1 MTYVTHT
8 RQAIVDYSVDKKAA
22 AQAELD
28 KYIESQ
34 AEAVAPT
41 QDPLTA
47 RDRRIIGEIIEVEP
61 ESVRTI
67 WIEGGI
73 TVWVRFV
80 NGSCL
85 PFDRDWFAK
94 RVAEVKATLNNSQ
107 VAIRNSQ
114 LNVPNY
120 KLQVEIEELAPQT
133 SQLNNTHNCELRIA
147 NCELPRE
154 RNERLSDE
162 LEEACVKFNLWHL
175 QIDWLSFS
183 TKLYRNNQLVGYIG
197 CNYQGWYS
205 RPRTY
210 GMNRFASSASEA
222 ITFLGVRPAVAA

>member
-1 MTYVTHT
+1 MVTVADVPFKDE
-8 RQAIVDYSVDKKAA
+8 QAI

-28 KYIESQ
+28 THLETQ

-41 QDPLTA
+41 KDPLTS
-47 RDRRIIGEIIEVEP
+47 RDRRIIGEIIQVEP

-67 WIEGGI
+67 WLEGGI

-94 RVAEVKATLNNSQ
+94 RVAEVKATLPETP
-107 VAIRNSQ
+107 
-114 LNVPNY
+114 L
-120 KLQVEIEELAPQT
+120 
-133 SQLNNTHNCELRIA
+133 
-147 NCELPRE
+147 E

-162 LEEACVKFNLWHL
+162 LEEACVKFNLWHP

-197 CNYQGWYS
+197 CNLDGWYS

-222 ITFLGVRPAVAA
+222 ITFLGVRPDVAA

>member
-1 MTYVTHT
+1 MTQSVYTQQTASSFNYNTSTTVTEVPFKDE
-8 RQAIVDYSVDKKAA
+8 QAL
-22 AQAELD
+22 AQAELNN
-28 KYIESQ
+28 YIETQ
-34 AEAVAPT
+34 AEVVAPT
-41 QDPLTA
+41 QDPLTS
-47 RDRRIIGEIIEVEP
+47 RDRRIIGEIIQVEP

-67 WIEGGI
+67 WLEGGI

-94 RVAEVKATLNNSQ
+94 RVAEVKATLPETP
-107 VAIRNSQ
+107 
-114 LNVPNY
+114 L
-120 KLQVEIEELAPQT
+120 
-133 SQLNNTHNCELRIA
+133 
-147 NCELPRE
+147 E

-162 LEEACVKFNLWHL
+162 LEEACVKFNLWHP

-197 CNYQGWYS
+197 CNLEGWYS

-210 GMNRFASSASEA
+210 GMNRFASSAEEA

>member
-1 MTYVTHT
+1 MEINIMPYTTHT
-8 RQAIVDYSVDKKAA
+8 QQAIPTSYRDEQAL
-22 AQAELD
+22 AQAELNN
-28 KYIESQ
+28 YIETQ
-34 AEAVAPT
+34 AQAQAPT
-41 QDPLTA
+41 QDFLTF
-47 RDRRIIGEIIEVEP
+47 RDRHIIAEIIEVEP

-73 TVWVRFV
+73 TVWVQFFDGGR
-80 NGSCL
+80 L

-94 RVAEVKATLNNSQ
+94 RVAEVKATLPETP
-107 VAIRNSQ
+107 
-114 LNVPNY
+114 L
-120 KLQVEIEELAPQT
+120 
-133 SQLNNTHNCELRIA
+133 
-147 NCELPRE
+147 E

-162 LEEACVKFNLWHL
+162 LEEACVKFNLWHP

-210 GMNRFASSASEA
+210 GMNRFASSAEEA

>member
-1 MTYVTHT
+1 MTQSVYTQQTASSFNYNTPTTVTEVPFKDE
-8 RQAIVDYSVDKKAA
+8 QAL
-22 AQAELD
+22 AQAELNN
-28 KYIESQ
+28 YIETQ
-34 AEAVAPT
+34 AEAIAPT
-41 QDPLTA
+41 QDPLTS
-47 RDRRIIGEIIEVEP
+47 RDRRIIGEIIQVEP

-67 WIEGGI
+67 WLEGRI

-80 NGSCL
+80 NGGCL

-94 RVAEVKATLNNSQ
+94 RVAEVKATL
-107 VAIRNSQ
+107 
-114 LNVPNY
+114 LETP
-120 KLQVEIEELAPQT
+120 L
-133 SQLNNTHNCELRIA
+133 
-147 NCELPRE
+147 E

-162 LEEACVKFNLWHL
+162 LEEACVKFNLWHP

-197 CNYQGWYS
+197 CNLEGWYS

>member
-1 MTYVTHT
+1 MTQSVYTQQTASSFNYNTSTTVTEVPFKDE
-8 RQAIVDYSVDKKAA
+8 QAI

-28 KYIESQ
+28 TLLETQ

-41 QDPLTA
+41 KDPLTS
-47 RDRRIIGEIIEVEP
+47 RDRRIIGEIIQVEP

-67 WIEGGI
+67 WLEGGI
-73 TVWVRFV
+73 TLWVRFV

-94 RVAEVKATLNNSQ
+94 RVAEVKATLPETP
-107 VAIRNSQ
+107 
-114 LNVPNY
+114 L
-120 KLQVEIEELAPQT
+120 
-133 SQLNNTHNCELRIA
+133 
-147 NCELPRE
+147 E

-162 LEEACVKFNLWHL
+162 LEKACVKFNLWHP

-210 GMNRFASSASEA
+210 GMNRFASSAEEA

>member
-1 MTYVTHT
+1 MTQSVYTQQTPSSFNLNTLTTFADVPFKDE
-8 RQAIVDYSVDKKAA
+8 QAL
-22 AQAELD
+22 AQAEL
-28 KYIESQ
+28 YTHLETQ

-41 QDPLTA
+41 KDPLTS
-47 RDRRIIGEIIEVEP
+47 RDRRIIGEIIQVEP

-67 WIEGGI
+67 WLEGGI
-73 TVWVRFV
+73 TLWVRFV

-94 RVAEVKATLNNSQ
+94 RVAEVKATLPETP
-107 VAIRNSQ
+107 
-114 LNVPNY
+114 L
-120 KLQVEIEELAPQT
+120 
-133 SQLNNTHNCELRIA
+133 
-147 NCELPRE
+147 E

-162 LEEACVKFNLWHL
+162 LEEACVKFNLWHP

>member
-1 MTYVTHT
+1 MTQSVYTQ
-8 RQAIVDYSVDKKAA
+8 QAPSSFKLNQTIIANTPFKDEQAL
-22 AQAELD
+22 AQAEL
-28 KYIESQ
+28 YSHIESQ

-41 QDPLTA
+41 KDPLTS
-47 RDRRIIGEIIEVEP
+47 RDRRIIGEIIQVEP

-67 WIEGGI
+67 WLEGGI
-73 TVWVRFV
+73 TLWVRFV

-94 RVAEVKATLNNSQ
+94 RVAEVKATLPETP
-107 VAIRNSQ
+107 
-114 LNVPNY
+114 L
-120 KLQVEIEELAPQT
+120 
-133 SQLNNTHNCELRIA
+133 
-147 NCELPRE
+147 E

-162 LEEACVKFNLWHL
+162 LEEACVKFNLWHP

-197 CNYQGWYS
+197 CNLEGWYS

-222 ITFLGVRPAVAA
+222 IMFLGVRPDVAA

>member
-1 MTYVTHT
+1 MTQSVYTQQTASSFSYNTSTTVTEVPFKDE
-8 RQAIVDYSVDKKAA
+8 QAL
-22 AQAELD
+22 AQAEL
-28 KYIESQ
+28 YTHLETQ
-34 AEAVAPT
+34 AEAIAPT
-41 QDPLTA
+41 QDPLTS
-47 RDRRIIGEIIEVEP
+47 RDRRIIGEIIQVEP

-67 WIEGGI
+67 WLEGGI
-73 TVWVRFV
+73 TVWVRFI

-94 RVAEVKATLNNSQ
+94 RVAEVKATLPETP
-107 VAIRNSQ
+107 
-114 LNVPNY
+114 L
-120 KLQVEIEELAPQT
+120 
-133 SQLNNTHNCELRIA
+133 
-147 NCELPRE
+147 E

-162 LEEACVKFNLWHL
+162 LEEACVKFNLWHP

-210 GMNRFASSASEA
+210 GMNRFASSAEEA

>member
-1 MTYVTHT
+1 MKHSTYIQ
-8 RQAIVDYSVDKKAA
+8 QAPSSFKLNQTLVADTPYRDEQTL
-22 AQAELD
+22 AQAEL
-28 KYIESQ
+28 YTHLESQ

-41 QDPLTA
+41 QDPLTS
-47 RDRRIIGEIIEVEP
+47 RDRRIIGEIIQVEP

-67 WIEGGI
+67 WLEGGI
-73 TVWVRFV
+73 TLWVRFV

-94 RVAEVKATLNNSQ
+94 RVAEVKATLPETP
-107 VAIRNSQ
+107 
-114 LNVPNY
+114 L
-120 KLQVEIEELAPQT
+120 
-133 SQLNNTHNCELRIA
+133 
-147 NCELPRE
+147 E

-162 LEEACVKFNLWHL
+162 LEEACVKFNLWHP

-197 CNYQGWYS
+197 CNLEGWYS

-210 GMNRFASSASEA
+210 GMNRFASSAEEA
-222 ITFLGVRPAVAA
+222 MTFLGVRPAVAA

>member
-1 MTYVTHT
+1 MTQSVYTQQTASSFSYNTSTTVTEVPFKDE
-8 RQAIVDYSVDKKAA
+8 QAL
-22 AQAELD
+22 AQAELNN
-28 KYIESQ
+28 YIETQ
-34 AEAVAPT
+34 AEVVAPT
-41 QDPLTA
+41 QDPLTS
-47 RDRRIIGEIIEVEP
+47 RDRRIIGEIIQVEP

-67 WIEGGI
+67 WLEGGI

-94 RVAEVKATLNNSQ
+94 RVAEVKATLPETP
-107 VAIRNSQ
+107 
-114 LNVPNY
+114 L
-120 KLQVEIEELAPQT
+120 
-133 SQLNNTHNCELRIA
+133 
-147 NCELPRE
+147 E

-162 LEEACVKFNLWHL
+162 LEEACVKFNLWHP

-197 CNYQGWYS
+197 CNLEGWYS

>member
-1 MTYVTHT
+1 MTHSTYTQ
-8 RQAIVDYSVDKKAA
+8 QAPSSFKLNQTLIADAPRRDEQAL
-22 AQAELD
+22 AQAEL
-28 KYIESQ
+28 YSHLESQ

-41 QDPLTA
+41 QDPLTS
-47 RDRRIIGEIIEVEP
+47 RDRRIIGEIIQVEP

-94 RVAEVKATLNNSQ
+94 RVAEVKATLPETP
-107 VAIRNSQ
+107 
-114 LNVPNY
+114 L
-120 KLQVEIEELAPQT
+120 
-133 SQLNNTHNCELRIA
+133 
-147 NCELPRE
+147 E

-162 LEEACVKFNLWHL
+162 LEEACVKFNLWHP

-197 CNYQGWYS
+197 CNLEGWYS

-222 ITFLGVRPAVAA
+222 ITFLGVRSAVAA

>member
-1 MTYVTHT
+1 MTHSTYTE
-8 RQAIVDYSVDKKAA
+8 QAPPSFNLNTLITFADAPRRDEQAL
-22 AQAELD
+22 AQAEL
-28 KYIESQ
+28 YSHLETQ

-47 RDRRIIGEIIEVEP
+47 RDRRIIGEIIEVQP

-73 TVWVRFV
+73 TVWVQLVCGGR
-80 NGSCL
+80 L

-94 RVAEVKATLNNSQ
+94 RVTEVKATLPETP
-107 VAIRNSQ
+107 
-114 LNVPNY
+114 L
-120 KLQVEIEELAPQT
+120 
-133 SQLNNTHNCELRIA
+133 
-147 NCELPRE
+147 E

-162 LEEACVKFNLWHL
+162 LEEACVKFNLWHP

-197 CNYQGWYS
+197 CNLEGWYS

-210 GMNRFASSASEA
+210 GMNRFASSAEEA
-222 ITFLGVRPAVAA
+222 ITFLGVRPALAA